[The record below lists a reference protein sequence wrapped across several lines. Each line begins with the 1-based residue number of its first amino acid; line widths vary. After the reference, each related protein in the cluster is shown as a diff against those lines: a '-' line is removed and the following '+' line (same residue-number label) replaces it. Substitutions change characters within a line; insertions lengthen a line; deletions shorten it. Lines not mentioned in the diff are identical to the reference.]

1 MALDT
6 KLCSSSPD
14 TLFGFPI
21 WLGTISDRIFRSRA
35 WTCTS
40 CLEKN
45 KQNTP
50 GQRVCSQGA
59 TLSCS
64 LFCADFLQLSGRCF
78 FPSSSCVTSATVKP
92 LLSLGWGC
100 FFFPRLIIDALF
112 PCDVVFCS
120 SLMFLSFL
128 RADEGVNWVS
138 LCHAGCGTGG
148 LDAAINPE
156 TWKELIY

>member
-1 MALDT
+1 MMKTKSFSLSFSCWIVCERNYFHFWTWKVKIREIMSLLIAYLSEKRQISAIMLPSPTRLPQCLEQTNLRFFFLSYMALDT
-6 KLCSSSPD
+6 KLCFSSPD

-64 LFCADFLQLSGRCF
+64 LFCAF
-78 FPSSSCVTSATVKP
+78 SS
-92 LLSLGWGC
+92 
-100 FFFPRLIIDALF
+100 
-112 PCDVVFCS
+112 
-120 SLMFLSFL
+120 
-128 RADEGVNWVS
+128 
-138 LCHAGCGTGG
+138 
-148 LDAAINPE
+148 
-156 TWKELIY
+156 